1 MSFEPI
7 SQFRPAPSSRL
18 VAQQQGE
25 QSHEMTLAGAE
36 TAVEIGS
43 FAGSPLNGITDHPN
57 RLVKGLGQALGH
69 HVVPESGLGI
79 ADTVGQLQDE
89 VTLADLSGKIEKL
102 TEEGGRA
109 GSAGW
114 RSGVQIKVQLLGDKS
129 DERRDVSVQSPQLGL
144 LRDLPVCGDL
154 IDLGNHSDGIQVE
167 ETDQEIRGVLRFYTP
182 GLQMFGGKVSEV
194 ESGDHTTV
202 GPDRRSQDMAIFR
215 IILNLLNERLIA
227 LHQCLW
233 KVAPER
239 LVSALDQFGGP
250 TKVLDQSALGF

>member
-1 MSFEPI
+1 MRKTDPKRIIFLWI
-7 SQFRPAPSSRL
+7 PSDLFSESWKS
-18 VAQQQGE
+18 A
-25 QSHEMTLAGAE
+25 AGAPRPGVAMSSTSKILGE
-36 TAVEIGS
+36 APEMRI
-43 FAGSPLNGITDHPN
+43 PLGGDKG

-114 RSGVQIKVQLLGDKS
+114 RSGGQIKVQLLGDKS
-129 DERRDVSVQSPQLGL
+129 DERRDVSVQSSQLRL
-144 LRDLPVCGDL
+144 LRDLPVCCDL
-154 IDLGNHSDGIQVE
+154 IDLGNHGDGIQVE
-167 ETDQEIRGVLRFYTP
+167 ETDQEIRRVLRFHTP
-182 GLQMFGGKVSEV
+182 GLQMFGGKVREV
-194 ESGDHTTV
+194 ESDDHTTV

-215 IILNLLNERLIA
+215 IILNPLNERLIA

-250 TKVLDQSALGF
+250 T